1 MPSFNCPGS
10 QVTVNGIE
18 KFILDWLHRITEDKK
33 EFRKISASQAVKK
46 DNERMDKL
54 KKIKSEILGNKK
66 SIQLKLENLLTTIES
81 GNAPK
86 TITKRIIELENDLK
100 EIDNS
105 IFKIDSELDYL
116 KSRSMTP
123 DDLLVYLKEIVPYM
137 KEMGRDRL
145 RDLLHLIIKDIT
157 IKKPQSPDEKWEIKI
172 SPWSYDPRAY
182 SLDVLTGSCYRPSLL
197 RRRDSNPRPG
207 G

>member
-1 MPSFNCPGS
+1 MSY
-10 QVTVNGIE
+10 
-18 KFILDWLHRITEDKK
+18 ILDCLHCITEDKK

-54 KKIKSEILGNKK
+54 KKLKSEILGNKK
-66 SIQLKLENLLTTIES
+66 SIQLKLENLLATIEL
-81 GNAPK
+81 GNAPR
-86 TITKRIIELENDLK
+86 TITKRIIELEND
-100 EIDNS
+100 
-105 IFKIDSELDYL
+105 
-116 KSRSMTP
+116 
-123 DDLLVYLKEIVPYM
+123 LKEIVPYM

-145 RDLLHLIIKDIT
+145 RDLLHLTIKDIT

>member
-1 MPSFNCPGS
+1 
-10 QVTVNGIE
+10 
-18 KFILDWLHRITEDKK
+18 
-33 EFRKISASQAVKK
+33 
-46 DNERMDKL
+46 
-54 KKIKSEILGNKK
+54 
-66 SIQLKLENLLTTIES
+66 
-81 GNAPK
+81 
-86 TITKRIIELENDLK
+86 
-100 EIDNS
+100 
-105 IFKIDSELDYL
+105 
-116 KSRSMTP
+116 MTP

-157 IKKPQSPDEKWEIKI
+157 LKKPQSPDEKWEIKI